1 MKLVKKCKLNLG
13 RRMEVK
19 DLWKF
24 KDGAAVYGYCE
35 CGREVQYQKDYKCP
49 CCNVKLMWNLK
60 NKIRVV

>member
-1 MKLVKKCKLNLG
+1 
-13 RRMEVK
+13 MEVK

-24 KDGAAVYGYCE
+24 KDGTAVYGYCE

>member
-1 MKLVKKCKLNLG
+1 
-13 RRMEVK
+13 MEVK

-49 CCNVKLMWNLK
+49 CCGVKLKWNIPENIK
-60 NKIRVV
+60 NI